1 VARASSA
8 AALVDVAGHQVSVS
22 NPEKVYFPARGETK
36 LNLVQYFVQVG
47 EGILGALRD
56 RPVHLERYPEGVG
69 REQIYQKRV
78 PRWKPEWLRS
88 ATIRFPNGRTADAL
102 CPADLAHVVWAA
114 NLGTLSFHPWPTR
127 CDDNDRPDL
136 LRIDL
141 DPQPGTGFAE
151 ARAVATTVHELLDEL
166 RWAGWPKTSGG
177 RGIHVLVPIHRRY
190 PFDEVRRAAIA
201 FAREVE
207 RRRSQEVTTSW
218 WKEERG
224 RRVFIDY
231 NQTARDRTIVSAY
244 SVRPRADATVSAPV
258 EWAELAACEP
268 EDFTIATLPAR
279 LAARGDLLAGIDER
293 PHELEPVLEWAER
306 DRRDRGLGDMPY
318 PPNFPKME
326 GEPMRVQPSRA
337 RRVPPPSQL

>member
-1 VARASSA
+1 VARAST
-8 AALVDVAGHQVSVS
+8 AALVDAAGRQVSVS
-22 NPEKVYFPARGETK
+22 HPEKVYFPARGETK
-36 LNLVQYFVQVG
+36 LDLVQYFVRVG

-69 REQIYQKRV
+69 GEQIYQKRV
-78 PRWKPEWLRS
+78 PKWKPEWLQTAS
-88 ATIRFPNGRTADAL
+88 IRFPNGRTADAL

-136 LRIDL
+136 LRLDL

-151 ARAVATTVHELLDEL
+151 ARAVAATVHELLDGL
-166 RWAGWPKTSGG
+166 GWTAWPKTSGG

-190 PFDEVRRAAIA
+190 GFEEVRRAAIA

-207 RRRSQEVTTSW
+207 RRRPDEVTTSW

-244 SVRPRADATVSAPV
+244 SVRPRPEATVSAPV
-258 EWAELAACEP
+258 EWAELEGCEP
-268 EDFTIATLPAR
+268 EDFTIATMPAR
-279 LAARGDLLAGIDER
+279 VEARGDLLAGVLDR
-293 PHELEPVLEWAER
+293 AHDLEPLLEWAER
-306 DRRDRGLGDMPY
+306 DRTDRGLGDLPY

-337 RRVPPPSQL
+337 RRDPPPGQL